1 MCNMSGSFSPA
12 ELIYCVLHI
21 ASWNVAKMGDIKC
34 WIEITGREDFFESP
48 E

>member
-1 MCNMSGSFSPA
+1 MCNMSVSFSPA

-21 ASWNVAKMGDIKC
+21 ASWSVTKMGDIKS
-34 WIEITGREDFFESP
+34 WIEITGKEGFFESP